1 MQIIYEP
8 KGRAYEYGELA
19 VNLYRGCGHGCAY
32 CYAPAATFTDRAR
45 FYQDPAPRKGIL
57 DKLRADARSAEAQSR
72 AGTPILLSFTSDPYQ
87 PLDVA
92 TGLTRQA
99 ITILKDAGLSV
110 SILSKGGLRATRDFD
125 LLGPGDQVGASLTFI
140 DVSPSLEWE
149 PGAALPAERLAY
161 LSLAHERGLRTW
173 ASLEPVIDP
182 AQSLGLIDLSSPYV
196 DMYKVGKLNHHPL
209 AETIDWRAF
218 ALAVV
223 SRLEAMGKAY
233 YVKRD
238 LRAYLPPRPSCAPVL

>member
-19 VNLYRGCGHGCAY
+19 ANLYRGCGHGCLY
-32 CYAPAATFTDRAR
+32 CYAPAATFTDRTR
-45 FYQDPAPRKGIL
+45 FYQAPAPRKGLL
-57 DKLRADARSAEAQSR
+57 DKLRADARSAQAQAQ

-87 PLDVA
+87 PLDVE
-92 TGLTRQA
+92 TGLTRDA
-99 ITILKDAGLSV
+99 IAILKGAGWSV
-110 SILSKGGLRATRDFD
+110 SILSKGGARATRDFD

-140 DVSPSLEWE
+140 DPAQSLEWE
-149 PGAALPAERLAY
+149 PGAALPADRLAY
-161 LSLAHERGLRTW
+161 LLAAHEKGLRTW

-182 AQSLGLIDLSSPYV
+182 AQSLELIDLSAPYV

-209 AETIDWRAF
+209 SKAIDWRAF
-218 ALAVV
+218 ALAAV
-223 SRLEAMGKAY
+223 SRLEALGKAH

-238 LRAYLPPRPSCAPVL
+238 LQAYLPSCAPVL